1 MATIPVAPMDPC
13 RSPGVPAPPPR
24 PPPPPA
30 GPGVPRPPPAR
41 CCPRPC
47 SVPSAPSRPPG
58 PPAPRPVPAWSRRSP
73 RGPGG
78 GRKRRP
84 AAFPGGGRGRPGRSG
99 LPGVRRFPALAEAAP
114 GRRSRD
120 IVTGTKEKEPAPDG
134 AGRGHRTPWALPPSP
149 AVAAVYCGLVAAF
162 FGAVKAVTFRLHAR
176 LDRGDPEGDPE
187 GGAAAL
193 LPPRSAEERDGSP
206 GPPGGGLELS
216 VLRWPSA
223 TPPQL
228 CGFNQL
234 SELLPHLDTA
244 SGAGELR
251 GILTAA
257 DRDRLRSVGGGPTG
271 GARGG
276 TPAGAGGDPRTPL
289 TLLHPPPA
297 PLGVPP
303 GSPPPSPPQG
313 GGPSSATPPGPPP

>member
-206 GPPGGGLELS
+206 GSYPTQPPRGGSGALGAAVAERDPSSTLRLQPTLGEWGGGEGAGT
-216 VLRWPSA
+216 PSPDTE
-223 TPPQL
+223 TPPRCPL
-228 CGFNQL
+228 N
-234 SELLPHLDTA
+234 
-244 SGAGELR
+244 
-251 GILTAA
+251 
-257 DRDRLRSVGGGPTG
+257 PT
-271 GARGG
+271 
-276 TPAGAGGDPRTPL
+276 
-289 TLLHPPPA
+289 
-297 PLGVPP
+297 
-303 GSPPPSPPQG
+303 
-313 GGPSSATPPGPPP
+313 